1 MDAAGKFYD
10 AAAATFAT
18 LIDVGHTVSSLY
30 NMTNVP
36 TGVWI
41 DEQGV
46 IVRPNEVAYSRNVDF
61 RNGAIA
67 VNGDDYVAALP
78 IGSSTGPRAVMP

>member
-1 MDAAGKFYD
+1 MAQDTGGEEAAGEFYD
-10 AAAATFAT
+10 AASASYTT

-41 DEQGV
+41 DEEGQ
-46 IVRPNEVAYSRNVDF
+46 IVRINEGTY
-61 RNGAIA
+61 
-67 VNGDDYVAALP
+67 AASP
-78 IGSSTGPRAVMP
+78 VKV